1 LQNPEAQKFLIW
13 ENNFL
18 KQNNQHR
25 VMQNRE
31 FCKSGKK
38 TRYTKRKTQWN
49 LCRSKHKYELKLKI
63 KSTKGSKPQ
72 QIQIKH
78 LYQKQETNKPKKVQL
93 GFDDIF
99 GRNMTRQ
106 NTYRFRN

>member
-1 LQNPEAQKFLIW
+1 MELVKGICVDL
-13 ENNFL
+13 
-18 KQNNQHR
+18 
-25 VMQNRE
+25 
-31 FCKSGKK
+31 
-38 TRYTKRKTQWN
+38 T
-49 LCRSKHKYELKLKI
+49 HKYELKLKI
-63 KSTKGSKPQ
+63 KNTKGSKTQ

-78 LYQKQETNKPKKVQL
+78 LNQKQETNKPKKVLL